1 MKKLYVLFQ
10 DTVGGRLFIEE
21 TEDDDFTYQEL
32 GGCHANNIFESEDED
47 EVLRKYDEIIESE
60 TIYVVARGCET
71 NRIDIITLRPDE
83 GTIQEAL
90 LDLSSYYMEQF
101 KEVCICNSEDELRKK
116 GYRLEDYQKLNLF

>member
-10 DTVGGRLFIEE
+10 NITEGRLFIEE

-32 GGCHANNIFESEDED
+32 GGCHANNIFESEDEN

-60 TIYVVARGCET
+60 TIYVVTRGCET
-71 NRIDIITLRPDE
+71 NRIEIITLRPNE

-90 LDLSSYYMEQF
+90 SDISSYYMEQF

-116 GYRLEDYQKLNLF
+116 GYKLENY

>member
-1 MKKLYVLFQ
+1 MEKLYVLFQ

-32 GGCHANNIFESEDED
+32 GGCHAVNIFESEDED
-47 EVLRKYDEIIESE
+47 KVMKKYDKIIESE
-60 TIYVVARGCET
+60 TMYLVARGTET
-71 NRIDIITLRPDE
+71 DRIEIIRLQPDE

-90 LDLSSYYMEQF
+90 SDISDYYMETF

-116 GYRLEDYQKLNLF
+116 GYRLEYY

>member
-1 MKKLYVLFQ
+1 MKKIYVLFQ

-32 GGCHANNIFESEDED
+32 GGCHANNIFESEDEN

-60 TIYVVARGCET
+60 TIYVVARGCKT
-71 NRIDIITLRPDE
+71 NRIKIITLRPDE

-90 LDLSSYYMEQF
+90 LDLSSYYMENF
-101 KEVCICNSEDELRKK
+101 KEVCICNTKDELRKK
-116 GYRLEDYQKLNLF
+116 GYRLKDY

>member
-1 MKKLYVLFQ
+1 MEKLYVLFQ

-32 GGCHANNIFESEDED
+32 GGCHANNIFESENEE
-47 EVLRKYDEIIESE
+47 EVLRKYNEIIESE

-71 NRIDIITLRPDE
+71 DRIEIITLRPDE

-90 LDLSSYYMEQF
+90 LDLSSYYMENF
-101 KEVCICNSEDELRKK
+101 KEVCICNSKDELRKK
-116 GYRLEDYQKLNLF
+116 GYRLEDY

>member
-1 MKKLYVLFQ
+1 MEVYLYEKNIC
-10 DTVGGRLFIEE
+10 FISRYSRRKIVYW
-21 TEDDDFTYQEL
+21 DFTYQEL
-32 GGCHANNIFESEDED
+32 GGCHANNIFESENEE

-90 LDLSSYYMEQF
+90 LDLSSYYMENF
-101 KEVCICNSEDELRKK
+101 KEVCICNSKDELRKK
-116 GYRLEDYQKLNLF
+116 GYRLEDY

>member
-1 MKKLYVLFQ
+1 MKKIYVLFR
-10 DTVGGRLFIEE
+10 DLASGELFIRE

-32 GGCHANNIFESEDED
+32 GGCYANNIFESEDEN

-71 NRIDIITLRPDE
+71 NRIEIITLRSNE

-90 LDLSSYYMEQF
+90 SDISDYYMEQF

-116 GYRLEDYQKLNLF
+116 GYRLEYY

>member
-1 MKKLYVLFQ
+1 MKKIYVLFQ
-10 DTVGGRLFIEE
+10 DIAGGRLFIEE
-21 TEDDDFTYQEL
+21 TEDDDFTQQEL
-32 GGCHANNIFESEDED
+32 GGCYANNIFESEDEN

-90 LDLSSYYMEQF
+90 LDLSSYYMENF
-101 KEVCICNSEDELRKK
+101 KEVCICNSKDELRKK
-116 GYRLEDYQKLNLF
+116 GYRLEYY

>member
-1 MKKLYVLFQ
+1 MEKLYVLFQ

-32 GGCHANNIFESEDED
+32 GGCHANNIFESENEE
-47 EVLRKYDEIIESE
+47 EVLRKYNEIIESE

-71 NRIDIITLRPDE
+71 DRIKIITLRPDE

-90 LDLSSYYMEQF
+90 LDLSSYYMENF

-116 GYRLEDYQKLNLF
+116 GYKLENY

>member
-1 MKKLYVLFQ
+1 MEKLYVLFQ

-32 GGCHANNIFESEDED
+32 GGCHANNIFESEDEN
-47 EVLRKYDEIIESE
+47 EVLRKYNEIIESE

-90 LDLSSYYMEQF
+90 SDLSSYYMENF

>member
-10 DTVGGRLFIEE
+10 DTVEGRLFIEE

-32 GGCHANNIFESEDED
+32 GGCHANNIFESENEE
-47 EVLRKYDEIIESE
+47 EVLRKYNEIIESE

>member
-10 DTVGGRLFIEE
+10 NITEGRLFIEE

-32 GGCHANNIFESEDED
+32 GGSHATNIFESYDEE
-47 EVLRKYDEIIESE
+47 EVEKKYNEIIESE

-90 LDLSSYYMEQF
+90 SDLSSYYMEQF

-116 GYRLEDYQKLNLF
+116 GYRLEDY

>member
-10 DTVGGRLFIEE
+10 NITEGRLFIEE

-32 GGCHANNIFESEDED
+32 GGCHANNIFESEDEN
-47 EVLRKYDEIIESE
+47 EVLRKYNEIIESE
-60 TIYVVARGCET
+60 TMYVVARGCESD
-71 NRIDIITLRPDE
+71 RVDIITLRPDE

-101 KEVCICNSEDELRKK
+101 KEVCICNSKDELRKK
-116 GYRLEDYQKLNLF
+116 GYKLEDY

>member
-1 MKKLYVLFQ
+1 MEKLYVLFQ

-32 GGCHANNIFESEDED
+32 GGCNATNIFESYDEE
-47 EVLRKYDEIIESE
+47 EVLRKYNEIIESE

-90 LDLSSYYMEQF
+90 SDLSSYYMEQF

>member
-32 GGCHANNIFESEDED
+32 GGCHANNIFESENEE

-101 KEVCICNSEDELRKK
+101 KEVCICNSENELRKK

>member
-10 DTVGGRLFIEE
+10 NITEGRLFIEE
-21 TEDDDFTYQEL
+21 TEDDNFTYQEL
-32 GGCHANNIFESEDED
+32 GGCHANNIFESEDEN

-116 GYRLEDYQKLNLF
+116 GYGLEDY

>member
-10 DTVGGRLFIEE
+10 NITEGRLFIEE
-21 TEDDDFTYQEL
+21 TEDDNFTYQEL
-32 GGCHANNIFESEDED
+32 GGCHANNIFESEDEN

-90 LDLSSYYMEQF
+90 SDLSSYYMEQF
-101 KEVCICNSEDELRKK
+101 KEVCICNSKDELRKK
-116 GYRLEDYQKLNLF
+116 GYRLEDY

>member
-1 MKKLYVLFQ
+1 MKKIYVLFQ

-32 GGCHANNIFESEDED
+32 GGYHANNIFESEDEN

-90 LDLSSYYMEQF
+90 LDLNSYYMENF
-101 KEVCICNSEDELRKK
+101 KEVCICNSKDELRKK